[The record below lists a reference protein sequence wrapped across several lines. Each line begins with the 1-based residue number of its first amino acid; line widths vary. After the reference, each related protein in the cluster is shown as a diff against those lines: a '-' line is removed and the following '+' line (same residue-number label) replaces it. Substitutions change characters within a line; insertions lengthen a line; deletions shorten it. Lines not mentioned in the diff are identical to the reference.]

1 MKGGQIKMES
11 INNNLTLIIKD
22 NIIKTLYTNN
32 YTPYLLKLILRI
44 INLIILSNVKGAT
57 ENEKQKNDN

>member
-1 MKGGQIKMES
+1 MES

-22 NIIKTLYTNN
+22 SIIKTLYTNN
-32 YTPYLLKLILRI
+32 YTPYQLKLILRI

-57 ENEKQKNDN
+57 DNEKNDN